1 MKRLLLVSLLATSS
15 LLAAD
20 KPYEFGAV
28 LGVGSVENEDSIK
41 LENPTFGLSLQMN
54 PKHSKIKP
62 RLDVEYTKLGTL
74 DEVIDNRKDIDS
86 LLRTSLNAIYE
97 FNDDGRHNF
106 LPYLLAG
113 GGYERVGHGVEKGGG
128 NEAFDSNPFIQ
139 LGGGLKYFVN
149 DAWAARFELKAL
161 QIVGG
166 DTDENNEIIATLGL
180 SFPFGTY
187 AKPKPDIMDSDG
199 DGVMDRLDK
208 CPNTPKGTKVDG
220 SGCKLPE
227 AKTIKQTIIKQM
239 IEPAPMSFDNN
250 ECPIKTD
257 LPDRDRDGVEDSI
270 DQCPNTPCDFSVD
283 KKGCPVK
290 AILRIH
296 FDTDKASIRPESRP
310 KVDKFAEFLMQNKGS
325 LIRIEGHTDYRGSDN
340 YNMIL
345 SKKRAK
351 SIQNALIED
360 GVSPAR
366 LSAVGKG
373 EKEPVASNKT
383 EAGMAQNRRIE
394 VHLTYPTELKKGN

>member
-1 MKRLLLVSLLATSS
+1 MKSLLLVTLLATSG
-15 LLAAD
+15 LIAAD

-28 LGVGSVENEDSIK
+28 IGVNSIENEDSIK
-41 LENPTFGLSLQMN
+41 LENPTFGLSLQFN
-54 PKHSKIKP
+54 PQHSKIKP
-62 RLDVEYTKLGTL
+62 RLDVEYTKLGT
-74 DEVIDNRKDIDS
+74 IDDIIDDRKDVDS
-86 LLRTSLNAIYE
+86 LLRGSLNAIYE
-97 FNDDGRHNF
+97 FNDDGKHNF
-106 LPYLLAG
+106 LPYALAG
-113 GGYERVGHGVEKGGG
+113 AGYERVGHGVKEGGG
-128 NEAFDSNPFIQ
+128 NEAFDSNPFLQ
-139 LGGGLKYFVN
+139 LGGGLKYFIT
-149 DAWAARFELKAL
+149 DAWAARFEIKAL

-166 DTDENNEIIATLGL
+166 DTEENNELIATLGL

-187 AKPKPDIMDSDG
+187 AKPKPDIRDSDG

-208 CPNTPKGTKVDG
+208 CPNTPKGTAVDG

-227 AKTIKQTIIKQM
+227 PVKQTIIKQM

-250 ECPIKTD
+250 ECPVKTD

-296 FDTDKASIRPESRP
+296 FDTDKANIRPVSQP
-310 KVDKFAEFLMQNKGS
+310 KVDKFANFLIENKGS
-325 LIRIEGHTDYRGSDN
+325 LVKIEGHTDHRGSDN

-345 SKKRAK
+345 SKKRAASINK
-351 SIQNALIED
+351 SLIES
-360 GVSPAR
+360 GVSPSR

-373 EKEPVASNKT
+373 EKEPIADNKT
-383 EAGMAQNRRIE
+383 ERGMAQNRRIE
-394 VHLTYPTELKKGN
+394 VHLTYPTELNKGNK

>member
-1 MKRLLLVSLLATSS
+1 MKSLLLVSLLAVSS
-15 LLAAD
+15 LIAAD

-28 LGVGSVENEDSIK
+28 IGANSIENEDSIK
-41 LENPTFGLSLQMN
+41 MENPTFGLSLQLN

-62 RLDVEYTKLGTL
+62 RVDVEYTKLGNS
-74 DEVIDNRKDIDS
+74 DFQKIDPRQDIDS
-86 LLRTSLNAIYE
+86 LLRGSLNAIYE
-97 FNDDGRHNF
+97 FNDDGKHNF
-106 LPYLLAG
+106 MPYLLAG
-113 GGYERVGHGVEKGGG
+113 GGYERVGHGVDTDDK
-128 NEAFDSNPFIQ
+128 AFDSNPFIQ
-139 LGGGLKYFVN
+139 LGGGLKYFIT

-166 DTDENNEIIATLGL
+166 DTDENNELIATLGL

-187 AKPKPDIMDSDG
+187 AKAKPDIRDSDG

-208 CPNTPKGTKVDG
+208 CPNTPQGTRVDG
-220 SGCKLPE
+220 SGCKLPD
-227 AKTIKQTIIKQM
+227 AVKQTIIKQM
-239 IEPAPMSFDNN
+239 IEPAPMNFDNN

-296 FDTDKASIRPESRP
+296 FDTDKANIRPESQP
-310 KVDKFAEFLMQNKGS
+310 KVDKFANFLIQNKGS
-325 LIRIEGHTDYRGSDN
+325 LVRIEGHTDFRGSDN

-345 SKKRAK
+345 SKKRAASIKK
-351 SIQNALIED
+351 SLMES
-360 GVSPAR
+360 GVSASR
-366 LSAVGKG
+366 LTAIGKG
-373 EKEPVASNKT
+373 EKEPIASNKT
-383 EAGMAQNRRIE
+383 EDGMAQNRRIE
-394 VHLTYPTELKKGN
+394 VHLTYPTELNKGNK

>member
-1 MKRLLLVSLLATSS
+1 MKRLLLLSLLTASS

-20 KPYEFGAV
+20 RPYEFSTMLGAT
-28 LGVGSVENEDSIK
+28 SIENEDSVK
-41 LENPTFGLSLQMN
+41 LDNPTLGLSFQMN
-54 PKHSKIKP
+54 PKHSQVKP
-62 RLDVEYTKLGTL
+62 RVDLEYTKLGTL
-74 DEVIDNRKDIDS
+74 DDVIDNRKDIDS

-97 FNDDGRHNF
+97 FNDDSKHRL
-106 LPYLLAG
+106 LPYILAG
-113 GGYERVGHGVEKGGG
+113 GGYEYVSHGTDKTGG
-128 NEAFDSNPFIQ
+128 NEAFNSNGFVQ
-139 LGGGLKYFVN
+139 VGGGLKYYISPL
-149 DAWAARFELKAL
+149 WAAKFELKAL

-166 DTDENNEIIATLGL
+166 DTEENNEIIAMLGF
-180 SFPFGTY
+180 SVPFGTY
-187 AKPKPDIMDSDG
+187 EKPKPLIVDSDG

-227 AKTIKQTIIKQM
+227 PKTIQQTIVKQM

-296 FDTDKASIRPESRP
+296 FDTDKANIRPESRP
-310 KVDKFAEFLMQNKGS
+310 KVDKFAEFLLKNKGS
-325 LIRIEGHTDYRGSDN
+325 LVRIEGHTDSRGSDT

-345 SKKRAK
+345 SKKRAH
-351 SIQNALIED
+351 SIQTALIED
-360 GVSPAR
+360 GVSAAR
-366 LSAVGKG
+366 LTAIGKG
-373 EKEPVASNKT
+373 EKEPVATNKT
-383 EAGMAQNRRIE
+383 EAGMAKNRRIE
-394 VHLTYPTELKKGN
+394 VHLSYPTQIKKGN

>member
-1 MKRLLLVSLLATSS
+1 MKKLILVSLLAS
-15 LLAAD
+15 LSLIASG
-20 KPYEFGAV
+20 KPYEFGASA
-28 LGVGSVENEDSIK
+28 GVTSVKNEDSIE
-41 LENPTFGLSLQMN
+41 LENATFGLNLQIN
-54 PKHSKIKP
+54 PQHSAIKP
-62 RLDVEYTKLGTL
+62 RFDVEYTSLTDL
-74 DEVIDNRKDIDS
+74 DTFFKTPSDKRRDIDS
-86 LLRTSLNAIYE
+86 LLRGSINGIYE
-97 FNDDGRHNF
+97 FYDDGKHNL

-113 GGYERVGHGVEKGGG
+113 AGYERVGHGSTK
-128 NEAFDSNPFIQ
+128 FDSNPFIQ
-139 LGGGLKYFVN
+139 GGLGLKYYVN
-149 DAWAARFELKAL
+149 DSWALRFEAKAL
-161 QIVGG
+161 QIIGG
-166 DTDENNEIIATLGL
+166 DKVENNELSTLLGF
-180 SFPFGTY
+180 SVPFGTY
-187 AKPKPDIMDSDG
+187 AKPKPFIVDTDG

-227 AKTIKQTIIKQM
+227 PVKQTIIKQM

-257 LPDRDRDGVEDSI
+257 LPDRDRDGVEDAI

-296 FDTDKASIRPESRP
+296 FDTDKADIRPESRP
-310 KVDKFAEFLMQNKGS
+310 KVDKFAEFLIHNKGS
-325 LIRIEGHTDYRGSDN
+325 LVRIEGHTDWRGSDE

-345 SKKRAK
+345 SKKRAE
-351 SIQNALIED
+351 SIQRALIED

-394 VHLTYPTELKKGN
+394 VHLTYPTELKGEK